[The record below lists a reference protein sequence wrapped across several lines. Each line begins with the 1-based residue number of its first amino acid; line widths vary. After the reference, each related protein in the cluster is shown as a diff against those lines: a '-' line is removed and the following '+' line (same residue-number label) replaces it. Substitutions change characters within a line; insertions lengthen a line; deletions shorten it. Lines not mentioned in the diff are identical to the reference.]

1 MRYNDAK
8 CSRTD
13 RWIEGPVG
21 LNVARVSSH
30 ATFGQAMSSDL
41 VAKGAVSTV

>member
-8 CSRTD
+8 CNRTD
-13 RWIEGPVG
+13 RWIEGPMG
-21 LNVARVSSH
+21 LQVARVSLH
-30 ATFGQAMSSDL
+30 ATFGAAMSSDL